1 MVLNCLSHSVDAF
14 LIQSWM
20 RFRATSKVTDGI
32 VKPFK
37 HIWYIVFNFFCT
49 ISNQVIFVILLVTY
63 NEVFTFLF
71 SCHQS
76 VLRICRLCILNT
88 QNSVYL
94 TSASIRSTF
103 QSISYWHSIKI
114 CKSRQVVSTRVW
126 CICMLR
132 FRYICTALND
142 GVQVDGV

>member
-1 MVLNCLSHSVDAF
+1 MVLDSLSHSVDAF

-20 RFRATSKVTDGI
+20 RFRATSKVNDGI
-32 VKPFK
+32 VQQFK
-37 HIWYIVFNFFCT
+37 HISYIVFTFFCT
-49 ISNQVIFVILLVTY
+49 IITHFIFVLLLVID
-63 NEVFTFLF
+63 NNVSTFLV
-71 SCHQS
+71 SYHLS
-76 VLRICRLCILNT
+76 VLRIFRLCISNT

-103 QSISYWHSIKI
+103 QSISYWHRIKI

>member
-1 MVLNCLSHSVDAF
+1 MVLDSLSHSVDAF

-20 RFRATSKVTDGI
+20 RFRATSKVNDGI
-32 VKPFK
+32 VQQFK
-37 HIWYIVFNFFCT
+37 HISYIVFTFFCT
-49 ISNQVIFVILLVTY
+49 IITQLIFVLS
-63 NEVFTFLF
+63 TFLV
-71 SCHQS
+71 SYHLS
-76 VLRICRLCILNT
+76 VLRIFRLCILNT